1 MPEPTVNFDKSE
13 HKDAVDYALNS
24 NYAMLVDTMSFRS
37 AQDIFL
43 SKSEI
48 YFEDKWSTE
57 EINAIGNNFI
67 EIFTGLKWLKDLPD
81 PNEDGETIYS
91 DVYFRAASKRNLYS
105 LDPYKIL
112 DLLGDLG
119 GLLDFVRV
127 VGWILT
133 ASVVKKAFDIS
144 LLSDAYQV
152 QGYNKDSSEFYK
164 SQKARECFQM

>member
-1 MPEPTVNFDKSE
+1 
-13 HKDAVDYALNS
+13 
-24 NYAMLVDTMSFRS
+24 MLVDPISFRS

-57 EINAIGNNFI
+57 EINTVGNDFI
-67 EIFTGLKWLKDLPD
+67 EIFGGLQWFKDYSR
-81 PNEDGETIYS
+81 PNQEGEAIYA

-144 LLSDAYQV
+144 LLSDTYQV
-152 QGYNKDSSEFYK
+152 
-164 SQKARECFQM
+164 